1 MSTPAA
7 ASSSSAPPQASAP
20 PSPTSVLFARGV
32 IACLAI
38 WPALKVAVAEHWGG
52 PESAQ
57 KRTWLAGI
65 IVDAFEH
72 EKDPPPDVPYVELM
86 LLQVM
91 EDEFET
97 VLEDGSAE
105 DVAKNIVELWKV
117 AQEGNVQAI
126 TTLEARAE
134 KLKGKS
140 VPVEEVAGDNS
151 DWEDE
156 SDEDG
161 EGEDDDDE
169 EVPTLVDT
177 SLQRAA
183 KPPPEV
189 DEDGFTLVKGRG
201 KR

>member
-1 MSTPAA
+1 MTE
-7 ASSSSAPPQASAP
+7 Q
-20 PSPTSVLFARGV
+20 
-32 IACLAI
+32 
-38 WPALKVAVAEHWGG
+38 WGG

-57 KRTWLAGI
+57 KRTWLAGV
-65 IVDAFEH
+65 IVDAFEE
-72 EKDPPPDVPYVELM
+72 EKDPAPDVPYVELI

-105 DVAKNIVELWKV
+105 DVAKNIVELWKA

-134 KLKGKS
+134 KLKGKN
-140 VPVEEVAGDNS
+140 VPVEEAAGDNS

-161 EGEDDDDE
+161 EGEDDEE

-177 SLQRAA
+177 LLQRAA

-189 DEDGFTLVKGRG
+189 DEDGFTLVKGKG